1 MAMTVMH
8 NNAAQMTLGE
18 LQKNSNSL
26 SKKLQQVAS
35 GMKINGAGDG
45 AAEYAISERMQVS
58 LRALDQDVANTQTG
72 QSLVRTAEGG
82 IQEIVNNLRSMKAM
96 AVNAAN
102 DHNTDSDRMTI
113 DKEFQSR
120 KDTIDDIAVTT
131 NYNGRRLLDGTYR
144 QWVSLGGGNNGG
156 DGIENQVYTK
166 NEVEQPKAAAVTIP
180 SGDYVIASD
189 GVYELGAGYQGHI
202 TISATN
208 VVLRQTDATVTETY
222 ISCTTPGTNLWLDGM
237 NIKNGGQTDSAIR
250 FTGAGNTL
258 HVVGKNTI
266 LKQDT
271 KDKAAINV
279 GDGLTIQGE
288 TADNYLSVT
297 NSWSHSAT
305 AIGGDTSEM
314 STAKITI
321 LDTNLYAKS
330 YYGAAIGS
338 GADGSI
344 GDIAIVGGNIEA
356 WGTGNGAAATIGY
369 GMNGQCGNILVAVD
383 SMNITLWDGAGNSGG
398 GAIAT
403 KKGHIVLDGGKIHI
417 ESSATPA
424 IVNSSGDG
432 TVVATVNGQD
442 YTSKDHVYDY
452 DGPSMK
458 TKYLTG
464 GNAGNDTGAPLII
477 HTGTKA
483 NQQLRVY
490 INDMRSKALGLT
502 DVAVVPRE
510 KAVAALDQLDHA
522 VDYALDEATN
532 MGAYQA
538 RLGFTRSNLVTASEN
553 TQASESVIRDADMAR
568 AMTDLTKSNVL
579 AQSAQAM
586 LAQANQNSSS
596 VLSLLQG

>member
-189 GVYELGAGYQGHI
+189 GVYELGAG
-202 TISATN
+202 
-208 VVLRQTDATVTETY
+208 
-222 ISCTTPGTNLWLDGM
+222 
-237 NIKNGGQTDSAIR
+237 
-250 FTGAGNTL
+250 NTL

-369 GMNGQCGNILVAVD
+369 GMNGQCGNILVA
-383 SMNITLWDGAGNSGG
+383 
-398 GAIAT
+398 
-403 KKGHIVLDGGKIHI
+403 
-417 ESSATPA
+417 
-424 IVNSSGDG
+424 
-432 TVVATVNGQD
+432 
-442 YTSKDHVYDY
+442 
-452 DGPSMK
+452 
-458 TKYLTG
+458 
-464 GNAGNDTGAPLII
+464 
-477 HTGTKA
+477 
-483 NQQLRVY
+483 
-490 INDMRSKALGLT
+490 
-502 DVAVVPRE
+502 
-510 KAVAALDQLDHA
+510 
-522 VDYALDEATN
+522 
-532 MGAYQA
+532 
-538 RLGFTRSNLVTASEN
+538 
-553 TQASESVIRDADMAR
+553 
-568 AMTDLTKSNVL
+568 
-579 AQSAQAM
+579 
-586 LAQANQNSSS
+586 
-596 VLSLLQG
+596 